1 QLGYWK
7 ERLSGLQTLS
17 LPTDRA
23 RPKMVDYSGGYCT
36 FELDGSIS
44 DRLRAIA
51 RENGT
56 TMHSVMLAA
65 TSILLGKYSGQ
76 EDIVMGSPTANRQY
90 AQTRDLIG
98 FFVNTQVN
106 RTLLRAGEG

>member
-1 QLGYWK
+1 MGYWK
-7 ERLSGLQTLS
+7 ERLSGFQMLS
-17 LPTDRA
+17 LPTDKL

-36 FELDGSIS
+36 FDLDSETS

-51 RENGT
+51 RNNGT

-76 EDIVMGSPTANRQY
+76 DDIVIGSLTANRQY
-90 AQTRDLIG
+90 AQTRDLLG
-98 FFVNTQVN
+98 FFVNTLVN
-106 RTLLRAGEG
+106 RTLLRDEE